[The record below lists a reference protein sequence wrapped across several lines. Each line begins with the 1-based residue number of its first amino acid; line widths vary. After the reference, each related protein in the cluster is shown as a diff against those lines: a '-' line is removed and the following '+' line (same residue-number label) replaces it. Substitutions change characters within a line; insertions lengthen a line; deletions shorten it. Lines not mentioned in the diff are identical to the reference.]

1 MQGGRIMRYFFYLVI
16 FTLVG
21 CLNVPFIPM
30 VDNENTSVETILVET
45 QS

>member
-1 MQGGRIMRYFFYLVI
+1 MQGDRIMRYFFYLVV
-16 FTLVG
+16 FALAG

-30 VDNENTSVETILVET
+30 VDNENTAVETILVEN